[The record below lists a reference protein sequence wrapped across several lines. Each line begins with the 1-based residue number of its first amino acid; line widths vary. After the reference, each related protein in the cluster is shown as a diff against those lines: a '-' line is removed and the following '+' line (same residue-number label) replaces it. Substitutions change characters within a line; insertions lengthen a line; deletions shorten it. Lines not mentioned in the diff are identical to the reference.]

1 MRETINVTL
10 PLSDGGG
17 DIYFFALFRKRRNHI
32 MPKTKLESIVFTTVT
47 AWIMVYI
54 MTLYNTVLDTGT
66 FVNAAFLAAFQGM

>member
-1 MRETINVTL
+1 
-10 PLSDGGG
+10 
-17 DIYFFALFRKRRNHI
+17 

-66 FVNAAFLAAFQGM
+66 FVNAAFLAAFQGMWLEFVLIFLCAYFISSRVLSTLPSGW